1 MATKPHFIY
10 LKISVIKLIKS
21 SFYKEQETKQA
32 LADFIIKT
40 DKFSMGDQCKKYEQS
55 FAKKQGCKHAVF
67 VSSGSMAN
75 LVLLQALLNK
85 GLIKAGDKVGVSALT
100 WATNIMPV
108 IQLGLV
114 PVVIDCEISNL
125 NVSSAELKKV
135 LEKHSLKA
143 LFITHVLGFSADISS
158 IAELCKEKGILLLE
172 DTCESLGSKVGDK
185 LLGNFG
191 IGSTFSSYV
200 GHHFS
205 TIEGGMICVDDDELH
220 EALVMARA
228 HGWNRNLPVERQEEM
243 RKNNNVEAF
252 FDKYTFYD
260 LAYNARPTEVQGFIG
275 NFVIPYWDEIVGR
288 REENFKKFHS
298 ATLKNP
304 DITPLDLEHMS
315 LVSNFAMPLIFK
327 SKELFNT
334 YRDKFEKN
342 DVEIR
347 PIIAGDMTQ
356 QPFFRK
362 YVSAFD
368 LCENA
373 RFVHE
378 NGFYFGNNPDLTDEE
393 VEKLCMLIG
402 QE

>member
-1 MATKPHFIY
+1 MA
-10 LKISVIKLIKS
+10 LV
-21 SFYKEQETKQA
+21 
-32 LADFIIKT
+32 DFIMKA
-40 DKFSMGDQCKKYEQS
+40 DKLSMGDQCREYEKS
-55 FAKKQGCKHAVF
+55 FAQKQNRKHGVF

-85 GLIKAGDKVGVSALT
+85 ALIKTGDKVGVSALT

-108 IQLGLV
+108 IQLGLQ
-114 PVVIDCEISNL
+114 PVVIDCEVANL
-125 NVSSAELKKV
+125 NVSAAGLKKI
-135 LEKHSLKA
+135 LETHSLKA
-143 LFITHVLGFSADISS
+143 FFITHVLGFSADITS
-158 IAELCKEKGILLLE
+158 IAALCEANGVLLLE
-172 DTCESLGSKVGDK
+172 DTCESLGSKVDEK

-191 IGSTFSSYV
+191 IGSTFSSFV

-205 TIEGGMICVDDDELH
+205 TIEGGMICVDDDGLY

-228 HGWNRNLPVERQEEM
+228 HGWNRNLSSERQEEM
-243 RKNNNVEAF
+243 RKQHNVDIF

-260 LAYNARPTEVQGFIG
+260 LAYNARPTEIQGFIG
-275 NFVIPYWDEIVGR
+275 NFVVRYWDEIVGR
-288 REENFKKFHS
+288 REENFKKFHE

-304 DITPLDLEHMS
+304 DIIPLELEHMS
-315 LVSNFAMPLIFK
+315 LISNFSMPVIFK
-327 SKELFNT
+327 TKESFNE

-362 YVSAFD
+362 YVSEYD
-368 LCENA
+368 PCPNA

-378 NGFYFGNNPDLTDEE
+378 NGFYFGNNPDLTEDE
-393 VEKLCMLIG
+393 VNFLCDLLK
-402 QE
+402 

>member
-1 MATKPHFIY
+1 M
-10 LKISVIKLIKS
+10 IKLIKS
-21 SFYKEQETKQA
+21 SFYKEHEVKLA

-40 DKFSMGDQCKKYEQS
+40 DKFSMGDQCKEYEQS
-55 FAKKQGCKHAVF
+55 FAKKQNRKHGVF

-75 LVLLQALLNK
+75 LVLIQALLNK
-85 GLIKAGDKVGVSALT
+85 GLLKAGDKVGVSALT

-108 IQLGLV
+108 IQLGLQ
-114 PVVIDCEISNL
+114 PVVIDCEIANL
-125 NVSSAELKKV
+125 NISSAGLKKA

-143 LFITHVLGFSADISS
+143 LFITHVLGFSADISG
-158 IAELCKEKGILLLE
+158 IAKLCEEKGILLLE
-172 DTCESLGSKVGDK
+172 DTCESLGSKVDGK

-205 TIEGGMICVDDDELH
+205 TIEGGMICVDDDNLY

-228 HGWNRNLPVERQEEM
+228 HGWNRNLSVERQEEM
-243 RKNNNVEAF
+243 RKQNNVDSF

-260 LAYNARPTEVQGFIG
+260 LAYNARPTEIQGFIG
-275 NFVIPYWDEIVGR
+275 NQVLPYWDEIVAR
-288 REENFKKFHS
+288 REENFKKFFA
-298 ATLKNP
+298 ATLKNQ
-304 DITPLDLEHMS
+304 DIIPLEVEHMD
-315 LVSNFAMPLIFK
+315 LVSNFSMPIVFK
-327 SKELFNT
+327 TKELFNS
-334 YRDKFEKN
+334 YREKFEKN

-362 YVSAFD
+362 YVSEFD
-368 LCENA
+368 PCENA

-378 NGFYFGNNPDLTDEE
+378 NGFYFGNNPDMTTEE
-393 VEKLCMLIG
+393 VEKLCALVS
-402 QE
+402 EL